1 MKHYGLIGKHLTHSL
16 SAEYFTRKF
25 AQEHIDADYQLIE
38 MKGLWEGVP
47 SYLDGYNVTI
57 PYKRGIIPYLK
68 SIDAVAAEIGAVNVV
83 KDGIGYNTD
92 WIGFKQAISE
102 HIAAINDR
110 PALILGQ
117 GGAANAVHYA
127 LKVMGIVNDM
137 VSAHDDIRA
146 DVRHYGLIVNATP
159 LGMYPN
165 IDTYPYINYELLTPN
180 QVLFDCVY
188 NPEETE
194 FLRRGKEQGATCVS
208 GLAMLY
214 AQAEAAW
221 KIWNGE

>member
-57 PYKRGIIPYLK
+57 PYKRGIIPYLM
-68 SIDAVAAEIGAVNVV
+68 SI
-83 KDGIGYNTD
+83 D
-92 WIGFKQAISE
+92 WIGFKQAISG
-102 HIAAINDR
+102 HISAINDR

-159 LGMYPN
+159 LGMYPD

-208 GLAMLY
+208 GLAMLH